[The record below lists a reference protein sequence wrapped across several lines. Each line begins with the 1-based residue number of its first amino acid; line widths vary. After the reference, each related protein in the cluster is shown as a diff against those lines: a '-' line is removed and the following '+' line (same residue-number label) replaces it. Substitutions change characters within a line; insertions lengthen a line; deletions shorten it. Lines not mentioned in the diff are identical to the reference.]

1 MPNTPDNKPT
11 IIDMALEKLEEV
23 EKEQIGYQTLN
34 GQIREVTSLVN
45 ANIANI
51 SIYKEIIHRSFEKAC
66 FNGFEFIG
74 IVPDQEKL
82 QASIK
87 LLIINRLDSNITPAR
102 VMVSM
107 DLYPAGQIKPNEN
120 QLLGSLDY
128 TLGDKLL
135 IKHNK
140 ADKISKTPK
149 TKNDKNEQRY
159 SVSLTPSDPRFEQ
172 NLLDIE
178 VVINTAKKMLQGLSL

>member
-1 MPNTPDNKPT
+1 MPNTPDNK
-11 IIDMALEKLEEV
+11 IFDSALQKLEER
-23 EKEQIGYQTLN
+23 EKEQLAYQTLN
-34 GQIREVTSLVN
+34 EHIEKVATLVGTYTSKSRKT
-45 ANIANI
+45 I
-51 SIYKEIIHRSFEKAC
+51 ERSFEKAH
-66 FNGFEFIG
+66 FLGFELIG

-82 QASIK
+82 QARIK
-87 LLIINRLDSNITPAR
+87 LLRINKVESDKTQAK

-107 DLYPAGQIKPNEN
+107 DLYPSGQIEPNED

-149 TKNDKNEQRY
+149 TKNEKNDEWY
-159 SVSLTPSDPRFEQ
+159 SVSLTPSDPRFNQ
-172 NLLDIE
+172 NLLNIE
-178 VVINTAKKMLQGLSL
+178 VVIDTARKMVQGLSL